1 MALVFSS
8 WSADL
13 AVVLVTCLTALYL
26 YFTRSFSYWRKR
38 GCPCMPPTVLVGS
51 TGRAILQLE
60 TVDECLKRV
69 YDGKPDQPVVGLYA
83 KQRPFLM
90 VRSLDVVRSVM
101 VKDAAYFLD
110 RSMGSSSDKN
120 ADLASRTLFM
130 LKGKKWRHMRV
141 KLTPTFTSGKIKKMF
156 YLINECGKELL
167 NCIDHE
173 MSRDKSVN
181 VKETVARYSTDVI
194 ASCAFGVNANSLADP
209 DSEFQVTMRKVFDF
223 MNASRIVKIIAE
235 LAPWLLQLLPSM
247 PRSDAVGSFVRKTFW
262 NVVEHRKK
270 HGVIRKDFV
279 DILMQI
285 KNEGRVRVDD
295 AKEQEEIKEDSRYM
309 DTDTPKTGKTDI
321 KLVDDDF
328 VAQAFIFIIAG
339 FETSSSVVSF
349 ALYELAMSPG
359 IQDRMRR
366 EIQDVLQKHDSEVT
380 YEAIAEMTYLD
391 MVMME
396 TIRKYP
402 TVPQLE
408 RKCLQDYKI
417 PGTEI
422 VVEKGTS
429 VMIPVLG
436 IHRDKDICPEPE
448 RFDPERFT
456 PENKSKRHH
465 FAHLPFGEG
474 PRICIG
480 MRFGQMQ
487 VKTALVHILTTYQ
500 VRRCAQT
507 PVPPKKTP
515 SGVSVVALK
524 DIALAF
530 HKIT

>member
-1 MALVFSS
+1 MAVIFSS

-38 GCPCMPPTVLVGS
+38 GCPYMPPTVLVGNI
-51 TGRAILQLE
+51 GNVILQKE
-60 TVDECLKRV
+60 TISQYLKRV
-69 YDGKPDQPVVGLYA
+69 YDSNPDKPVVGLFSFQ
-83 KQRPFLM
+83 KPFLM
-90 VRSLDVVRSVM
+90 VRSLDVVRSIL

-173 MSRDKSVN
+173 MSKNKSVL
-181 VKETVARYSTDVI
+181 VKDTVARYSTDVI
-194 ASCAFGVNANSLADP
+194 ASCAFGVNANALADP
-209 DSEFQVTMRKVFDF
+209 NCEFRATMRKVFEFDGLKKF
-223 MNASRIVKIIAE
+223 VVMFAYV
-235 LAPWLLQLLPSM
+235 APWLLRMLPRRKGQGN
-247 PRSDAVGSFVRKTFW
+247 PVYDFVRKTFW
-262 NVVEHRKK
+262 DVVEYRKK
-270 HGVIRKDFV
+270 HGVVRKDFV
-279 DILMQI
+279 DILMQM
-285 KNEGRVRVDD
+285 KNEGEVRFED
-295 AKEQEEIKEDSRYM
+295 AKEQEEIKKDSRYM
-309 DTDTPKTGKTDI
+309 NPEDLKTDI

-328 VAQAFIFIIAG
+328 VAQAFIFILAG
-339 FETSSSVVSF
+339 FETSSSVLSF
-349 ALYELAMSPG
+349 ALYELAMNPAV
-359 IQDRMRR
+359 QDRLRR
-366 EIQDVLQKHDSEVT
+366 EIQAVLEKHNSEVT
-380 YEAIAEMTYLD
+380 YDAIAEMAYLE
-391 MVMME
+391 MVISE
-396 TIRKYP
+396 TLRMYP

-436 IHRDKDICPEPE
+436 IHRDKDIYPEPE

-456 PENKSKRHH
+456 PENNSKRHH

-507 PVPPKKTP
+507 PPAPLELRTSSGSPAPKRD
-515 SGVSVVALK
+515 VV
-524 DIALAF
+524 LAF
-530 HKIT
+530 QRLQ